1 MLDNPNGSS
10 DQELVDQ
17 MRSNRLADNPD
28 LDKATG
34 GADEVEAEAETS
46 VDEDYSEDFEDS
58 ESEVYEEPEE
68 DEQEVEARTWTIKAD
83 GQERQLTEAQMQE
96 HASKGIDYTKKTMEL
111 AEQRKAIEAKDASI
125 SAKLSE
131 LASFIE
137 QKDESIDW
145 DNLRDTDP
153 SEYLR
158 QKELQES
165 RKAILERESGELDAK
180 RQEQRQSA
188 IGEQT
193 QALYDIM
200 GKGWKGDV
208 AAKDFDLANKYLIS
222 MGIAEDD
229 VNQVIDHKLWKIFF
243 DAAKYNRLREN
254 KGKVN
259 KEVRSAPKSVKP
271 GSKRSASSQ
280 SEVAQALASVQS
292 AGKMDQD
299 AALVALMRAKR
310 KGK

>member
-68 DEQEVEARTWTIKAD
+68 DEQEAEARTWTIKAD

-111 AEQRKAIEAKDASI
+111 AEQRKAIEVKDASI

-153 SEYLR
+153 SG
-158 QKELQES
+158 
-165 RKAILERESGELDAK
+165 KAILERESGELDAK
-180 RQEQRQSA
+180 RQEQRQGA

-200 GKGWKGDV
+200 GEGWKGDV

-280 SEVAQALASVQS
+280 SEVAEALASVQS
-292 AGKMDQD
+292 AGKLDQD

>member
-46 VDEDYSEDFEDS
+46 VDEDYSEQFEDS

-68 DEQEVEARTWTIKAD
+68 DEQEAEARTWTIKAD

-111 AEQRKAIEAKDASI
+111 AEQRKAIEAKDAEI

-137 QKDESIDW
+137 QKDQSVDW

-165 RKAILERESGELDAK
+165 RKAILQRESSELDAK
-180 RQEQRQSA
+180 REAQRQAA

-193 QALYDIM
+193 NELYSIM
-200 GKGWKGDV
+200 GEGWKGDV
-208 AAKDFDLANKYLIS
+208 AAKDFELANKYLTS
-222 MGIAEDD
+222 MGIAEDEI
-229 VNQVIDHKLWKIFF
+229 NQVIDHKLWKIFF

-271 GSKRSASSQ
+271 GSKRNVTSQ
-280 SEVAQALASVQS
+280 SEVAKALASVQS